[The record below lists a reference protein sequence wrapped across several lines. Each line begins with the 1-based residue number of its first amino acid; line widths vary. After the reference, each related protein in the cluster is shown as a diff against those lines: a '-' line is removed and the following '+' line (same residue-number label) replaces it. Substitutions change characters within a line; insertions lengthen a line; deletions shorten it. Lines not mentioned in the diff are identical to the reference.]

1 MRVLYASMRLTGGIK
16 QKDLRSVYFPSMKN
30 SFYWSSTAYEVY
42 QDRVL
47 VVFFNDGNVGHTG
60 KNDANYA
67 RCVRR

>member
-1 MRVLYASMRLTGGIK
+1 
-16 QKDLRSVYFPSMKN
+16 MKN